1 MDVANNEDMQMIL
14 IPFKENCSSEKEVID
29 IINHV
34 FLDIEHGTELTD
46 FSIVKRNKKK
56 CWSSYCCSVIHYNLI
71 LADSSCIKK
80 LLKLD

>member
-46 FSIVKRNKKK
+46 FSIVKRNKKNVGRAIVD
-56 CWSSYCCSVIHYNLI
+56 SVILQPNI
-71 LADSSCIKK
+71 SGIGVDIKK